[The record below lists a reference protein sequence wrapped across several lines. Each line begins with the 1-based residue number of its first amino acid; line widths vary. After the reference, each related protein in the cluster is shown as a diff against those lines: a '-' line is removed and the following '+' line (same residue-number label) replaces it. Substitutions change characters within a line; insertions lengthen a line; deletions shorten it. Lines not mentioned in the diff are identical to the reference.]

1 MKLEEELMQ
10 YILAKQ
16 RLMPKIIS
24 SKLSSNN
31 KKLNRRTDYF
41 RIKEYIDNFLNGNNQ
56 NRFIV
61 MPGLRGV
68 GKTTILLQLYEYL
81 IKNDV
86 PNQIFFILM

>member
-31 KKLNRRTDYF
+31 KKLKKLKIYYKK
-41 RIKEYIDNFLNGNNQ
+41 IK
-56 NRFIV
+56 
-61 MPGLRGV
+61 
-68 GKTTILLQLYEYL
+68 
-81 IKNDV
+81 
-86 PNQIFFILM
+86 

>member
-31 KKLNRRTDYF
+31 KKLNHFY
-41 RIKEYIDNFLNGNNQ
+41 LNKKDLK
-56 NRFIV
+56 FEV
-61 MPGLRGV
+61 
-68 GKTTILLQLYEYL
+68 
-81 IKNDV
+81 
-86 PNQIFFILM
+86 FFMNKF